1 MTTSPSVVACA
12 RGDAHRPWPSAGGG
26 AIAHASEEPATP
38 RERAPP
44 AIAVFE
50 HVLQMCARAGGRI
63 LTIHGRRAEKDVVV
77 LLERNRR
84 AGTPVLH
91 WFSGSLRSCCTHRP
105 SPEYSKECSRP
116 ATSPCQP
123 VADIVQSGMRAASYC
138 EDTTYKVETAHRH
151 VSRLFCGPYGAGSP
165 HWTISATGSSV
176 RQPDSEGSRAGLHA
190 VNARAI
196 ACNWRSATS
205 DPASR
210 HRRDPRGGR
219 VASSARRIESDPVE
233 DARAAG

>member
-165 HWTISATGSSV
+165 HWTISATGSSA
-176 RQPDSEGSRAGLHA
+176 RPRKQACFRGSGGAWSWTG
-190 VNARAI
+190 
-196 ACNWRSATS
+196 RSAARPANSSITS
-205 DPASR
+205 STRARISSRISRTASIDFPLGYR
-210 HRRDPRGGR
+210 HGGSFR
-219 VASSARRIESDPVE
+219 W
-233 DARAAG
+233 